1 VTPPERGFEHG
12 PADLVVPCSDA
23 DALREV
29 CGWDGFR
36 PATLSPSDFPVDLVR
51 FEGSASRPVVIARAK
66 RAETL
71 KAMPAS
77 LRARAEAAFERA
89 ARRPARLAMAR
100 GRHLDFAG
108 GPAVMGILNV
118 TPDSFS
124 DGGLHFER
132 SRAVARALEMFEEG
146 AAIVDVGGES
156 TRPASYGEARPLTP
170 EEEIA
175 RVIPVIEGIRAK
187 TDAPLSIDT
196 RKAAVARAALES
208 GADVVNDVTAGRFDA
223 DMFRTME
230 RSRAGAIL
238 MHMKGTDPRTMQDDL
253 HYDHL
258 LGDVASF
265 LADAARRAAASGIA
279 LEAIAIDP
287 GLGFGKAPEDSLA
300 LVRHLGAFR
309 ALGFP
314 IAVGASRKGFV
325 RRFSGV
331 PETASSDER
340 LPGSLAALGSAAAAG
355 AAILRVH
362 DVAESVRFLRMA
374 GAIARAAS
382 PAARAG
388 SAAR

>member
-1 VTPPERGFEHG
+1 MTAVERG
-12 PADLVVPCSDA
+12 PADLILPCPDA
-23 DALREV
+23 ETLREI

-36 PATLSPSDFPVDLVR
+36 PATLSPSEFPVDVVR
-51 FEGSASRPVVIARAK
+51 FEGSASRPVVVSRSK

-89 ARRPARLAMAR
+89 AGKPARLAIAR
-100 GRHLDFAG
+100 GRHLDFG
-108 GPAVMGILNV
+108 EGPAVMGILNV

-156 TRPASYGEARPLTP
+156 TRPANYGEARPLPP

-175 RVIPVIEGIRAK
+175 RLLPVIEGIRAK

-196 RKAAVARAALES
+196 RKAAVARAAVEA

-223 DMFRTME
+223 AMLDE
-230 RSRAGAIL
+230 IARSRAGAIL

-258 LGDVASF
+258 LGDIASF
-265 LADAARRAAASGIA
+265 LADAAQRAAASGVA
-279 LEAIAIDP
+279 REAIAVDP

-300 LVRHLGAFR
+300 LVRHLEAFR

-331 PETASSDER
+331 SETASSAER
-340 LPGSLAALGSAAAAG
+340 LPGSLAALGGAAAAG

-382 PAARAG
+382 PAAPTG
-388 SAAR
+388 SATR